1 MKSVKY
7 VLQQLPVHSILFV
20 YLLWN
25 SIHQVITERELEVNV
40 KVEGS
45 DPVTMKFM
53 NTDTVK
59 KIAERLQEMNLVE
72 NNHPRIFVSSWLDI
86 NVSYTAFLD

>member
-1 MKSVKY
+1 MFYNSCLYCTQYFV
-7 VLQQLPVHSILFV
+7 SISIIK
-20 YLLWN
+20 

-53 NTDTVK
+53 NTDAVK

-72 NNHPRIFVSSWLDI
+72 NSHPRIFVSS
-86 NVSYTAFLD
+86 

>member
-1 MKSVKY
+1 M
-7 VLQQLPVHSILFV
+7 
-20 YLLWN
+20 
-25 SIHQVITERELEVNV
+25 NV

-45 DPVTMKFM
+45 DPVIMKFL

-72 NNHPRIFVSSWLDI
+72 NSHPRIFVSSWLDI
-86 NVSYTAFLD
+86 NASHTAVLDSC